1 MLVLFLLLN
10 TEYFCLEYRT
20 KLKANKLGI
29 IFVNVVEKNSKK
41 IVENINIILF
51 LYNIE
56 NKIIHVIAIRKE
68 KPSNT
73 SISSEVKRSQSSPY
87 FYKV

>member
-1 MLVLFLLLN
+1 MLN

-20 KLKANKLGI
+20 KLKVNNLEI

-51 LYNIE
+51 LYSIE
-56 NKIIHVIAIRKE
+56 NKIIYVIAIRKE
-68 KPSNT
+68 NPPTRQSRAKWN
-73 SISSEVKRSQSSPY
+73 EVERSQLL
-87 FYKV
+87 FGYKQ

>member
-1 MLVLFLLLN
+1 LLN

-20 KLKANKLGI
+20 TLKANKLGI

-73 SISSEVKRSQSSPY
+73 SSRAK
-87 FYKV
+87 